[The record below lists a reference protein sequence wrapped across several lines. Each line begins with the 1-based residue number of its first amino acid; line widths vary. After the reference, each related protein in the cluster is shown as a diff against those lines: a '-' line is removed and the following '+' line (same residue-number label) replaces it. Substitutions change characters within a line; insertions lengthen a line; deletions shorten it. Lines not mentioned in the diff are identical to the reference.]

1 MKRFD
6 PIIPLTAFCPALAC
20 LCGQEV
26 RAAAPQQAPRPNILF
41 CIADD
46 ASFHH
51 FSRAGCPWVS
61 TPNFDRVANRGI
73 FFERCYTPNA
83 KSAPS
88 RAILL
93 TGRYSWQLGE
103 AGNHI
108 CNFPSDLKVFTE
120 VLAEAGYDVAFTGKG
135 WAPGNPGTVDGA
147 PRQLTGKPYQQARL
161 TPPTKRM
168 SKCDYVTNF
177 KAFLDDNGGER
188 PWFFWFGSTEPH
200 RPYEYGTGISLGGRS
215 TAEIDEVPVFWPDNE
230 AVRNDLLDYGYEI
243 EYYDAQI
250 GRMLAEL
257 EVRGLLDNTLVVVTS
272 DNGMPFPR
280 CKAND
285 YEYANHMPCAMMWG
299 RGIRNPG
306 RTVDAYVSFIDMAPT
321 FLELAGADGERA
333 GMKSIAGK
341 SLKGFLDDK
350 PGRRERE
357 RRREIIL
364 GRERDDYG
372 RPQNQGY
379 PIRAIIRDDVLLIWN
394 VKPHLLPAGNPET
407 GYMDVDGS
415 PTKSAILDMKRSGTE
430 TRFWELSFGIRLEY
444 ELYDLT
450 ADPYCMNNLAEH
462 PQMAETRREL
472 TAALEEH
479 LTRQGDPRMSGNGDC
494 FDSYRFD
501 SENKWNFYE
510 RVVSGELREPWKKT
524 GWINPTDYE
533 NHPDNRPEADRK

>member
-1 MKRFD
+1 MKKPD
-6 PIIPLTAFCPALAC
+6 SIASLTALCPLLLGAGAREAC
-20 LCGQEV
+20 
-26 RAAAPQQAPRPNILF
+26 AAAPEEAPRPNILF

-61 TPNFDRVANRGI
+61 TPTFDRVAGQGLY
-73 FFERCYTPNA
+73 FERCYTPNA

-135 WAPGNPGTVDGA
+135 WAPGNPGTVDGN
-147 PRQLTGKPYQQARL
+147 PRRLTGTPYQKARL
-161 TPPTKRM
+161 TPQTPQM
-168 SKCDYVTNF
+168 SPCDYVTNF
-177 KAFLDDNGGER
+177 KTFLDDNNGRR

-200 RPYEYGTGISLGGRS
+200 RPYTYGTGVSQGGRS
-215 TAEIDEVPVFWPDNE
+215 MSEIDEVPAFWPDNE
-230 AVRNDLLDYGYEI
+230 EVRNDLLDYGYEI
-243 EYYDAQI
+243 EYYDRQI
-250 GRMLAEL
+250 GRMLDEL
-257 EVRGLLDNTLVVVTS
+257 ETRGMLDNTLVVITS

-285 YEYANHMPCAMMWG
+285 YEYSNHMPCAMMWG
-299 RGIRNPG
+299 RGIRHPG
-306 RTVDAYVSFIDMAPT
+306 RTVDSYVSFIDMAPT
-321 FLELAGADGERA
+321 FLELAGADGEQA
-333 GMKSIAGK
+333 GMKSISGK

-350 PGRRERE
+350 PDRKELE

-372 RPQNQGY
+372 RPNNQGY
-379 PIRAIIRDDVLLIWN
+379 PIRAIIRENLLLIWN
-394 VKPHLLPAGNPET
+394 VKPHLMPAGNSET

-415 PTKSAILDMKRSGTE
+415 PTKTAILEMKRRGTE
-430 TRFWELSFGIRLEY
+430 NRFWELSFGLRPEY
-444 ELYDLT
+444 ELYDLS
-450 ADPYCMNNLAEH
+450 ADPYCMNDLSSH
-462 PQMAETRREL
+462 PAMVGQRREL
-472 TAALEEH
+472 IETLAAELR
-479 LTRQGDPRMSGNGDC
+479 RQGDPRMGADGDC

-501 SENKWNFYE
+501 SDDKWNFYE
-510 RVVSGELREPWKKT
+510 RVVSGELRKPWETTK
-524 GWINPTDYE
+524 WINPTDYE
-533 NHPDNRPEADRK
+533 IHPENLRKQERR